1 MKSDDLLWPCYRGPE
16 DLAAIESIP
25 LSQRGLPVST
35 HALLH
40 RAARMWPDRPAVTVI
55 PDTTRWREPM
65 RRTFS
70 QLLAD
75 VHRTANLL
83 ADVGV
88 GRTDAVALI
97 APNCAQLITATLAAQ
112 LAGIAAPING
122 ALSADHVTE
131 LVQRSGARVLI
142 AAAPQLD
149 QNCWDLAEQL
159 ARRGVVDTVLVLA
172 ASEGEPTAAVPAVIG
187 HARVGY
193 LAELAESYDS
203 TRFSGTLRRRL
214 IWRRSFTPA
223 APPEHRSWPPTL
235 TPTKCPTPG

>member
-1 MKSDDLLWPCYRGPE
+1 PE

-35 HALLH
+35 YALLH
-40 RAARMWPDRPAVTVI
+40 RAARMWPDRSAVTVI

-112 LAGIAAPING
+112 LAGIAAPI
-122 ALSADHVTE
+122 
-131 LVQRSGARVLI
+131 
-142 AAAPQLD
+142 
-149 QNCWDLAEQL
+149 
-159 ARRGVVDTVLVLA
+159 
-172 ASEGEPTAAVPAVIG
+172 
-187 HARVGY
+187 
-193 LAELAESYDS
+193 
-203 TRFSGTLRRRL
+203 
-214 IWRRSFTPA
+214 
-223 APPEHRSWPPTL
+223 
-235 TPTKCPTPG
+235 

>member
-1 MKSDDLLWPCYRGPE
+1 
-16 DLAAIESIP
+16 
-25 LSQRGLPVST
+25 
-35 HALLH
+35 
-40 RAARMWPDRPAVTVI
+40 
-55 PDTTRWREPM
+55 M

-131 LVQRSGARVLI
+131 LVQRSGQEFSSPPHRSSIRTAGI
-142 AAAPQLD
+142 WPNSWPGAALSIP
-149 QNCWDLAEQL
+149 CW
-159 ARRGVVDTVLVLA
+159 
-172 ASEGEPTAAVPAVIG
+172 S
-187 HARVGY
+187 
-193 LAELAESYDS
+193 
-203 TRFSGTLRRRL
+203 
-214 IWRRSFTPA
+214 WRRQKA
-223 APPEHRSWPPTL
+223 NPPRL
-235 TPTKCPTPG
+235 CLR